1 MNNEESVFFKIFN
14 FKKTSTNI
22 DGLIGKIGLV
32 TKDIDNIQSLG
43 EVQIN
48 HDYWGAI
55 NYDECEVIKKGT
67 KVEILDIR
75 GDKLIVREVK

>member
-1 MNNEESVFFKIFN
+1 MNNEESVFLRFLIL
-14 FKKTSTNI
+14 KTRTNI

-55 NYDECEVIKKGT
+55 NYDECEVIKR
-67 KVEILDIR
+67 VQ
-75 GDKLIVREVK
+75 KLKFWI

>member
-14 FKKTSTNI
+14 FKKTRTNI

-32 TKDIDNIQSLG
+32 TKDIDNIQSTG

-55 NYDECEVIKKGT
+55 NYDGDEVIKKGT

-75 GDKLIVREVK
+75 GVKLIVRGMK

>member
-14 FKKTSTNI
+14 FKKTRTNI

-32 TKDIDNIQSLG
+32 TKDIDNIQSTG

-55 NYDECEVIKKGT
+55 NYDGDEVIKKGT

-75 GDKLIVREVK
+75 GVKLIVREMK